1 MGRVFRVKSLS
12 RQFLY
17 WYDMASV
24 DVDHGK
30 DYDYL
35 YKLAYFMSE

>member
-1 MGRVFRVKSLS
+1 
-12 RQFLY
+12 
-17 WYDMASV
+17 MASV